1 MDKKRIRRSANQ
13 AKDRILEE
21 TLRVVAREGWYGL
34 SFQMIAKKCKI
45 STSNIVYHFES
56 RDLLLKALLEKIS
69 ANNYSIVSKS
79 VKLEDNAYQRIL
91 NHFHKNLEWSK
102 QFPEEAQIVI
112 QIYLEA
118 SYNKDFSPLFMGMIQ
133 RAQDRIREHVLAGI
147 REGIFK
153 PSLDPIVLAR
163 LLHNMLIGAFIYI
176 MGTRLTG
183 IIETS
188 SQDWEDTLKKL
199 LGYQG

>member
-1 MDKKRIRRSANQ
+1 MDKKRVRRSADQ

-21 TLRVVAREGWYGL
+21 ALRVVAREGWYGL

-56 RDLLLKALLEKIS
+56 RDSLLKALLEKIS
-69 ANNYSIVSKS
+69 INNYSIVSES

-91 NHFHKNLEWSK
+91 NHFNKNLEWGK

-118 SYNKDFSPLFMGMIQ
+118 SHNKDFSPLFIGMIQ
-133 RAQDRIREHVLAGI
+133 RAQDRIREHILAGI

-153 PSLDPIVLAR
+153 PSVDPIVLAR
-163 LLHNMLIGAFIYI
+163 LLHNILIGAFIYI

-188 SQDWEDTLKKL
+188 PQDWEDTLKKL
-199 LGYQG
+199 LGYQN

>member
-1 MDKKRIRRSANQ
+1 MDKKRIRRSADQ
-13 AKDRILEE
+13 SKERILEE
-21 TLRVVAREGWYGL
+21 TLKAVAREGWYGL

-56 RDLLLKALLEKIS
+56 RDYLLQALLERIS
-69 ANNYSIVSKS
+69 RNNYSLVSTSIKM
-79 VKLEDNAYQRIL
+79 EDNAYQRIL

-102 QFPEEAQIVI
+102 RFPEEAQIVI

-118 SYNKDFSPLFMGMIQ
+118 SHNKEFSPLFMDMVQ
-133 RAQDRIREHVLAGI
+133 RAQDRIREHILAGI
-147 REGIFK
+147 REGLFK
-153 PSLDPIVLAR
+153 PSLDSIVLAR
-163 LLHNMLIGAFIYI
+163 LLHNLLIGAFIYI
-176 MGTRLTG
+176 MGTRLSE

-188 SQDWEDTLKKL
+188 PQDWEETLKKL

>member
-1 MDKKRIRRSANQ
+1 MDKKRVRRSADQ

-21 TLRVVAREGWYGL
+21 ALRVVAREGWYGL

-56 RDLLLKALLEKIS
+56 RDSLLKALLEKIS
-69 ANNYSIVSKS
+69 INNYSIVSES

-91 NHFHKNLEWSK
+91 NHFNKNLEWGK

-118 SYNKDFSPLFMGMIQ
+118 SHNKDFSPLFIGMIQ
-133 RAQDRIREHVLAGI
+133 RAQDRIREHILAGI

-153 PSLDPIVLAR
+153 PSVEPIVLAR
-163 LLHNMLIGAFIYI
+163 LLHNILIGAFIYI

-188 SQDWEDTLKKL
+188 PQDWEDTLKKL
-199 LGYQG
+199 LGYQN

>member
-1 MDKKRIRRSANQ
+1 MVCLDWWVGS
-13 AKDRILEE
+13 
-21 TLRVVAREGWYGL
+21 GL

-153 PSLDPIVLAR
+153 PSLHPIVLAR

-199 LGYQG
+199 LGYQS

>member
-1 MDKKRIRRSANQ
+1 MDKKRVRRSADQ
-13 AKDRILEE
+13 AKERILEE

-56 RDLLLKALLEKIS
+56 RDSLLKALLEKIS
-69 ANNYSIVSKS
+69 RNNYAMVSES
-79 VKLEDNAYQRIL
+79 AKLEDNAYQRIL

-133 RAQDRIREHVLAGI
+133 RAQDRIREHILAGI
-147 REGIFK
+147 REGLFK
-153 PSLDPIVLAR
+153 SSLDPLVLAR
-163 LLHNMLIGAFIYI
+163 LLHNILIGAFIYI

-188 SQDWEDTLKKL
+188 PQDWEDTLKKL

>member
-1 MDKKRIRRSANQ
+1 MDKKRIRRSAGQ

-21 TLRVVAREGWYGL
+21 TLRAVAREGWYGL

-163 LLHNMLIGAFIYI
+163 LLHNLLIGAFIYI

-188 SQDWEDTLKKL
+188 SQDWEDTLKRL